1 MNTFLPILK
10 NTLFSLTLLLCSSV
24 FAEEHD
30 DLETVFSD
38 IYKDGGWGCD
48 ENGIS
53 ISGHGSTPNKVQEYL
68 NCLNSFLDK
77 YRIKTIVDIGCGDF
91 NLGKHLQLADR
102 NYIGID
108 VAKSMIQRNQKLYN
122 AKNISFLS
130 GDAITM
136 PIPPAD
142 LVICKDVLSHLSIKN
157 VMKLLNKL
165 NIYKY
170 CIITNDIS
178 LENCDTEV
186 NSEIQ
191 NGHWRPLDL
200 TKAPFNLS
208 VTPIL
213 VMRSGEHIKVTI
225 LIKGEDLKN
234 SLDKVD

>member
-108 VAKSMIQRNQKLYN
+108 ISQKYVNIAKERLAAYDDGVPVRERRKGQKSL
-122 AKNISFLS
+122 FS
-130 GDAITM
+130 GIDSSA
-136 PIPPAD
+136 
-142 LVICKDVLSHLSIKN
+142 
-157 VMKLLNKL
+157 
-165 NIYKY
+165 
-170 CIITNDIS
+170 
-178 LENCDTEV
+178 
-186 NSEIQ
+186 
-191 NGHWRPLDL
+191 
-200 TKAPFNLS
+200 
-208 VTPIL
+208 
-213 VMRSGEHIKVTI
+213 
-225 LIKGEDLKN
+225 
-234 SLDKVD
+234 